1 MTFEDIDKL
10 NYEVFT
16 GKAQTKRVNSRLRQQ
31 DEFRPSDILDIE
43 DDGETDDEILR
54 KFTVGKK
61 AKRGLS
67 PSSLK
72 KKASGGARQL
82 APDNYNSGGSPQ
94 SNAYG
99 FSARGPDAG
108 YASPSKALMAP
119 KAVGAA
125 GSKFK
130 NNQFSRKNSNFTLEQ
145 AIHGNYGTMSYN
157 EGNSQV

>member
-16 GKAQTKRVNSRLRQQ
+16 GKAQTRRVNSRLRQQ

-72 KKASGGARQL
+72 KKASGGPR
-82 APDNYNSGGSPQ
+82 
-94 SNAYG
+94 
-99 FSARGPDAG
+99 
-108 YASPSKALMAP
+108 
-119 KAVGAA
+119 
-125 GSKFK
+125 
-130 NNQFSRKNSNFTLEQ
+130 
-145 AIHGNYGTMSYN
+145 
-157 EGNSQV
+157 